1 MEERLQELE
10 LVKAKE
16 FLNIKD
22 VALLTNLS
30 ISTIERRISSGS
42 LKPIQKGFKH
52 RKVFRKSDV
61 MDWMDNGGR

>member
-1 MEERLQELE
+1 MEERLLELE

-30 ISTIERRISSGS
+30 ISTIQRRIKSGS
-42 LKPIQKGFKH
+42 LEPIQKGFKH
-52 RKVFRKSDV
+52 RKVFRKQDV
-61 MDWMDNGGR
+61 MDWMNNGQ